1 MSDYSF
7 MKSGFSNI
15 VSNDT
20 EDVEKNVT
28 IFIATFTSEGLK
40 HATRYITH
48 HKTRDII
55 ISEDIKRGMMLEM
68 FLFNNRPN
76 LLDKFEEIKL
86 LINEDEDDEDEDE
99 DDESNNI
106 QEKDDEEVEFT
117 ENNCECAICKCMN
130 TIYTRWEKYIPTTPL
145 ETIIKNNIDMI
156 RLN

>member
-1 MSDYSF
+1 

-55 ISEDIKRGMMLEM
+55 TSEDIKRGMMLEM

-86 LINEDEDDEDEDE
+86 LINEDEDEDDEDEDE

-106 QEKDDEEVEFT
+106 QEKDDEEVAFT

-130 TIYTRWEKYIPTTPL
+130 TIYTRWEKYIPTTRL
-145 ETIIKNNIDMI
+145 ETIIKNNIDII

>member
-1 MSDYSF
+1 MN
-7 MKSGFSNI
+7 SGFSNI
-15 VSNDT
+15 VSNNT

-28 IFIATFTSEGLK
+28 IFIATFASEGLK

-48 HKTRDII
+48 HKNRDII
-55 ISEDIKRGMMLEM
+55 TSEDIKRGMMLEM
-68 FLFNNRPN
+68 FLFKNRPG

-86 LINEDEDDEDEDE
+86 LINEEDEEDE
-99 DDESNNI
+99 EKYEEEDE
-106 QEKDDEEVEFT
+106 EEDEVEFT

-156 RLN
+156 KLD

>member
-55 ISEDIKRGMMLEM
+55 TSKDIKRGMMLEM
-68 FLFNNRPN
+68 FLFNNRPD
-76 LLDKFEEIKL
+76 LLVKFEEIKL

-99 DDESNNI
+99 DNS
-106 QEKDDEEVEFT
+106 QEKDEEEVEFT

-145 ETIIKNNIDMI
+145 ETIIKKNIDMI
-156 RLN
+156 RLD